1 MFRMASKS
9 AAAAESTHV
18 ESTLVLNDDF
28 VVELNKKGKHS
39 SNAWKYFGNLRNK
52 ETNTIYDENYYFCK
66 ICVEEKHLLTTK

>member
-9 AAAAESTHV
+9 SAAAESTHV
-18 ESTLVLNDDF
+18 ESTLVYDDF

-52 ETNTIYDENYYFCK
+52 ETNTIYYENYYFCK